1 MWNTKVKL
9 IPIVSSI
16 LLIAMSLITW
26 IVHSSCY
33 GITSYLH
40 HKESN
45 VRLQKQLEQQTQALQ
60 QLLDKKE
67 FFIKY
72 EQTWNTFFK
81 KYNNSSSIW
90 ELISKLAVSKNLLNR
105 LQEEG
110 EHYMVIEIDGSLMAL
125 VDFVR
130 EVENHLPHILLESLV
145 FRASVYG
152 ESNLTIRLQFYEI

>member
-33 GITSYLH
+33 GITSYLY

-45 VRLQKQLEQQTQALQ
+45 VRLQRQLEQQTQALQ

-145 FRASVYG
+145 FKSSVYG
-152 ESNLTIRLQFYEI
+152 ESNLTIRVQFYEI